1 MNENLHE
8 MLAFLMENDVGL
20 SRGKARSLASYFADI
35 KTFLESEE
43 EDLLNIKGI
52 SGKRTIN
59 LTEEEIQN
67 ISNIKKI
74 GYLDPNVKVSE
85 NYLAAI
91 SRAFTKRQLKMIESL
106 SLGKINPN
114 PFLIQTLNLKTPEE
128 LIRINVYMTA
138 TRSIVTSMGF
148 FVENLLLAS
157 SESVEKGSDGWD
169 IVKTDRKSG
178 KHWVQVKSGPNDMDK
193 DQIVY
198 WAEKIQKKIIEGD
211 GAYIGTT
218 YGKRTNKT
226 VTFGIMKQLL
236 PDWEMK
242 TLIGKELWDFIS
254 DDPNYHT
261 KLFNILS
268 KSAYQIL
275 QSNSIC
281 SEIELCITRLKKD
294 FIGKYGDGNNG
305 VLKYINEIF

>member
-1 MNENLHE
+1 MNEKLHE
-8 MLAFLMENDVGL
+8 MLAFILENEVGL

-35 KTFLESEE
+35 KTFLESEK
-43 EDLLNIKGI
+43 EDLLNLKGI

-59 LTEEEIQN
+59 LTGEEVQN
-67 ISNIKKI
+67 ISNIKKM
-74 GYLDPNVKVSE
+74 GYLDPNARVSE

-114 PFLIQTLNLKTPEE
+114 PFLIQTLNLKTPED
-128 LIRINVYMTA
+128 LIRINVYMLT

-148 FVENLLLAS
+148 FIENLLLAS
-157 SESVEKGSDGWD
+157 SECVEKGSNGWD
-169 IVKTDRKSG
+169 IVKTDRKSD

-193 DQIVY
+193 DQIVF

-226 VTFGIMKQLL
+226 VTLGLMKQLL

-268 KSAYQIL
+268 KSAHKIL
-275 QSNSIC
+275 QTRSIC
-281 SEIELCITRLKKD
+281 DEIELCIERLKKD
-294 FIGKYGDGNNG
+294 FIEKYGNGNNG